1 MVSVKKLDVCIAGV
15 KVGTL
20 AVTDNYLCA
29 FEYSDEWLMN
39 GYSISPFSLPLE
51 KKVFIPK
58 SYTPFDGLFGIFADS
73 LPDGWGRL
81 LVDRLLMKNKINPYE
96 VDSINR
102 LAIVGKSGMG
112 ALEYYPEN
120 IFLQKEEQMSLDE
133 IAKECERIF
142 ETNNSESLDTIF
154 QMGGSSG
161 GARPKVYYDIDGEEW
176 IVKFPSSYDSKDI
189 GQQEYEYSLCAGRC
203 GINMPETRLLN
214 SSIGSGYFAVKRF
227 DRQGDK
233 KIHMVSVSGLLET
246 SHRIPNLDYNQ
257 LMKLTFILTKSYEE
271 VEKMYRLMCFNVF
284 AHNRDDHSKN
294 FFFIYNDNEKVWELS
309 PAYDLTYSNSI
320 GGEHATMVDGNGR
333 NPGMKEILQ
342 VAENIQ
348 LDSRRAKKIAENIY
362 EIVANDLKDYINQ
375 SYK

>member
-1 MVSVKKLDVCIAGV
+1 MVSVKKLDVCI
-15 KVGTL
+15 
-20 AVTDNYLCA
+20 
-29 FEYSDEWLMN
+29 
-39 GYSISPFSLPLE
+39 
-51 KKVFIPK
+51 
-58 SYTPFDGLFGIFADS
+58 
-73 LPDGWGRL
+73 
-81 LVDRLLMKNKINPYE
+81 
-96 VDSINR
+96 
-102 LAIVGKSGMG
+102 AIVGKSGMG

-271 VEKMYRLMCFNVF
+271 LDFRQPNMDYHQLMKLTKILTRDNKHDIENMYRRMCFNVF

-294 FFFIYNDNEKVWELS
+294 FSFIYNDNEKVWELS

>member
-1 MVSVKKLDVCIAGV
+1 MVSVKKLDVCI
-15 KVGTL
+15 
-20 AVTDNYLCA
+20 
-29 FEYSDEWLMN
+29 
-39 GYSISPFSLPLE
+39 
-51 KKVFIPK
+51 
-58 SYTPFDGLFGIFADS
+58 
-73 LPDGWGRL
+73 
-81 LVDRLLMKNKINPYE
+81 
-96 VDSINR
+96 
-102 LAIVGKSGMG
+102 AIVGKSGMG

-294 FFFIYNDNEKVWELS
+294 FSFIYNDNEKVWELS

-333 NPGMKEILQ
+333 NPGMKGILQ

>member
-1 MVSVKKLDVCIAGV
+1 M
-15 KVGTL
+15 
-20 AVTDNYLCA
+20 
-29 FEYSDEWLMN
+29 
-39 GYSISPFSLPLE
+39 SIIQ
-51 KKVFIPK
+51 KI
-58 SYTPFDGLFGIFADS
+58 YFA
-73 LPDGWGRL
+73 
-81 LVDRLLMKNKINPYE
+81 
-96 VDSINR
+96 
-102 LAIVGKSGMG
+102 
-112 ALEYYPEN
+112 
-120 IFLQKEEQMSLDE
+120 KEEQMSLDE

-142 ETNNSESLDTIF
+142 ETNNSESLDNIF

-233 KIHMVSVSGLLET
+233 KIHMVSVSGLMET

-294 FFFIYNDNEKVWELS
+294 FLLFIMIMRKY
-309 PAYDLTYSNSI
+309 
-320 GGEHATMVDGNGR
+320 GNYHQH
-333 NPGMKEILQ
+333 MI
-342 VAENIQ
+342 
-348 LDSRRAKKIAENIY
+348 
-362 EIVANDLKDYINQ
+362 
-375 SYK
+375 

>member
-1 MVSVKKLDVCIAGV
+1 MVSVKKLDVCI
-15 KVGTL
+15 
-20 AVTDNYLCA
+20 
-29 FEYSDEWLMN
+29 
-39 GYSISPFSLPLE
+39 
-51 KKVFIPK
+51 
-58 SYTPFDGLFGIFADS
+58 
-73 LPDGWGRL
+73 
-81 LVDRLLMKNKINPYE
+81 
-96 VDSINR
+96 
-102 LAIVGKSGMG
+102 AIVGKSGMG

-142 ETNNSESLDTIF
+142 ETNNSESLDNIF

-189 GQQEYEYSLCAGRC
+189 GQQEYEYSLCSGRC

-233 KIHMVSVSGLLET
+233 KIHMVSVSGLMET

-294 FFFIYNDNEKVWELS
+294 FSFIYNDNEKVWELS

-320 GGEHATMVDGNGR
+320 GGEHATMVAGGQR
-333 NPGMKEILQ
+333 K
-342 VAENIQ
+342 
-348 LDSRRAKKIAENIY
+348 
-362 EIVANDLKDYINQ
+362 
-375 SYK
+375 

>member
-1 MVSVKKLDVCIAGV
+1 MVSVKKLDVCI
-15 KVGTL
+15 
-20 AVTDNYLCA
+20 
-29 FEYSDEWLMN
+29 
-39 GYSISPFSLPLE
+39 
-51 KKVFIPK
+51 
-58 SYTPFDGLFGIFADS
+58 
-73 LPDGWGRL
+73 
-81 LVDRLLMKNKINPYE
+81 
-96 VDSINR
+96 
-102 LAIVGKSGMG
+102 AIVGKSGMG

-161 GARPKVYYDIDGEEW
+161 GARLKVDYDIDGEEW

-294 FFFIYNDNEKVWELS
+294 FSFIYNDNEKV
-309 PAYDLTYSNSI
+309 
-320 GGEHATMVDGNGR
+320 
-333 NPGMKEILQ
+333 
-342 VAENIQ
+342 
-348 LDSRRAKKIAENIY
+348 
-362 EIVANDLKDYINQ
+362 
-375 SYK
+375 

>member
-1 MVSVKKLDVCIAGV
+1 MNNILDLMKTPKDVNNDIVKRMRARRKEQKLTQAELSRRAGVSLGSLKRFEQTGNISLDFLIKIAFVLNCQEDFESLFAKKDIRLFRRLLMVSVKKLDVCI
-15 KVGTL
+15 
-20 AVTDNYLCA
+20 
-29 FEYSDEWLMN
+29 
-39 GYSISPFSLPLE
+39 
-51 KKVFIPK
+51 
-58 SYTPFDGLFGIFADS
+58 
-73 LPDGWGRL
+73 
-81 LVDRLLMKNKINPYE
+81 
-96 VDSINR
+96 
-102 LAIVGKSGMG
+102 AIVGKSGMG

-142 ETNNSESLDTIF
+142 ETNNSESLDNIF

-233 KIHMVSVSGLLET
+233 KIHMVSVSGLMET

-294 FFFIYNDNEKVWELS
+294 FSFIYNDNEKVWELS

>member
-1 MVSVKKLDVCIAGV
+1 MNSVKKLDVIIDDI
-15 KVGTL
+15 KIGTL
-20 AVTDNYLCA
+20 AVADNHLCA
-29 FEYSDEWLMN
+29 FEYSDEWLAK

-58 SYTPFDGLFGIFADS
+58 AYTPFEGIFGIFADS

-96 VDSINR
+96 VDAINR

-120 IFLQKEEQMSLDE
+120 RFMQEEEKMSLDE
-133 IAKECERIF
+133 IAAECEKIF
-142 ETNNSESLDTIF
+142 ETNNSDSLDTIF

-161 GARPKVYYDIDGEEW
+161 GARPKVYYELDGSEW

-189 GQQEYEYSLCAGRC
+189 GRQEYEYSLCARKC
-203 GINMPETRLLN
+203 GIDMPETRLL
-214 SSIGSGYFAVKRF
+214 SSQKCAGYFAVKRF
-227 DRQGDK
+227 DRVEGK
-233 KIHMVSVSGLLET
+233 KVHMASVSGLLET

-271 VEKMYRLMCFNVF
+271 IEKMYRLMCFNVF

-294 FFFIYNDNEKVWELS
+294 FSYLYNEENDCWRLS
-309 PAYDLTYSNSI
+309 PAYDLTYSNTYF
-320 GGEHATMVDGNGR
+320 GEHTTTVDGNGKD
-333 NPGMKEILQ
+333 PGICELVRVGVQAGMNKDICEEISR
-342 VAENIQ
+342 EIQ
-348 LDSRRAKKIAENIY
+348 KCVGEMLEEY
-362 EIVANDLKDYINQ
+362 V
-375 SYK
+375 